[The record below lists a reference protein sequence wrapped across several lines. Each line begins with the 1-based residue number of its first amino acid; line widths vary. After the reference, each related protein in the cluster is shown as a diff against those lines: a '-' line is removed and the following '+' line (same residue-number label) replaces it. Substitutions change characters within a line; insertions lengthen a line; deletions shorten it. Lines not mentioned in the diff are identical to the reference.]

1 MNEGKLGREAV
12 LRELR
17 NHLPQFERLYGV
29 TKIGIFGSVARDD
42 ASERSDVDIVYE
54 MRRPNLFTVVHL
66 KDELENILHC
76 SVDLVRYRERMN
88 PFLKKRIEK
97 DGVYV

>member
-1 MNEGKLGREAV
+1 MRPHKDKILSI
-12 LRELR
+12 LREIAPVLS
-17 NHLPQFERLYGV
+17 ERYGV
-29 TKIGIFGSVARDD
+29 TRIGIFGSVARDD
-42 ASERSDVDIVYE
+42 ASEASDVDIVYE
-54 MRRPNLFTVVHL
+54 MSKPNLFTVVHL

-76 SVDLVRYRERMN
+76 TVDLVRYRERMN

>member
-1 MNEGKLGREAV
+1 MRPHKDKILSI
-12 LRELR
+12 LREIAPVLS
-17 NHLPQFERLYGV
+17 ERYGV
-29 TKIGIFGSVARDD
+29 TRIGIFGSVARDD
-42 ASERSDVDIVYE
+42 ASGASDVDIVYE
-54 MRRPNLFTVVHL
+54 MSRPNLFTVVHL

-76 SVDLVRYRERMN
+76 PVDLVRYRERMN